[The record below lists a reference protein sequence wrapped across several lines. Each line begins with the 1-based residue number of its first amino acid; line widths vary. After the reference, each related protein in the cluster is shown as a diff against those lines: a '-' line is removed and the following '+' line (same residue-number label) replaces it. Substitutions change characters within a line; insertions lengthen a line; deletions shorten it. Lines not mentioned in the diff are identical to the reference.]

1 MVYVA
6 EVLSEISRHLK
17 ARAHHFA
24 LMETLSNDK
33 HIVESTPFAMSMTIE
48 LFAIFFG
55 TPWQ

>member
-6 EVLSEISRHLK
+6 EVPSEITRHLK

-24 LMETLSNDK
+24 LMDTLNNDK
-33 HIVESTPFAMSMTIE
+33 HIVESTPFDMSMTIE
-48 LFAIFFG
+48 QFAVFFG